1 MQVFY
6 IYILYSSS
14 SDRYYVGYTSDFR
27 KRLLEHNDTSKGK
40 SSFTRRNGPWELK
53 CVLDCGQSESEAI
66 KIERWIKNQKSKNLI
81 KKIIAGIPL
90 YGPVA
95 NLVRVSI

>member
-1 MQVFY
+1 
-6 IYILYSSS
+6 
-14 SDRYYVGYTSDFR
+14 VG
-27 KRLLEHNDTSKGK
+27 NQ
-40 SSFTRRNGPWELK
+40 
-53 CVLDCGQSESEAI
+53 GQKPL

-90 YGPVA
+90 YEPVA